1 MKGQS
6 RERSVVIATVLLDV
20 LPQQQKSKP
29 EYPPRLRKAMA
40 FVTRESAPFVTRE
53 SALPGAAVKVFLYP
67 VNEEREARENY
78 AQK

>member
-1 MKGQS
+1 
-6 RERSVVIATVLLDV
+6 
-20 LPQQQKSKP
+20 
-29 EYPPRLRKAMA
+29 MA